1 LVLLNNSRKIIN
13 TLHILEDI
21 IVSLILMIMMLFSF
35 YQIIMRNF
43 FDSGFIWG
51 DSFLRILVLW
61 LGLVGAILASRK
73 GKQLSI
79 DVLSQFIPYPY
90 KSYIKTI
97 NLLFAAIICF
107 IISYY
112 SCLFVYLE
120 YEDATVAFENVPAWV
135 TEVII
140 PVGFLIMGLK
150 YTAQIVNENIE

>member
-1 LVLLNNSRKIIN
+1 MLLNNSRKIIN
-13 TLHILEDI
+13 VLHILEDI
-21 IVSLILMIMMLFSF
+21 IVSLILLTMMLFSL

-43 FDSGFIWG
+43 LDSGFIWG

-61 LGLVGAILASRK
+61 LGLAGAILASRK

-90 KSYIKTI
+90 KLYIKKI

-120 YEDATVAFENVPAWV
+120 YEDATIAFENVPAWV

-150 YTAQIVNENIE
+150 YTAQIMNENKE